1 MGKGEQTRQAIVDEA
16 FSLAS
21 QIGVSGLSIGV
32 LAERRRMSKSGL
44 FAHFGSKEE
53 LQLAVLRESQERFAD
68 AVLRP
73 ALSEPR
79 GLPRLRAVF
88 LNWLDWTRTAN
99 LPGGCVI
106 NSAAAEFDDQPG
118 PLRDEVRRAL
128 LALRQTLTTL
138 VARAVEVGDLRADT
152 DVQQFVFEVS
162 GIYQATHQARRMLDD
177 PEAARRALAAFD
189 RLVQDYAPPKES

>member
-106 NSAAAEFDDQPG
+106 NCAAAEFDDQPG

-177 PEAARRALAAFD
+177 PEAARRAQAAFD